1 MHELGLIVDVV
12 DMVERI
18 ASEEKLSDIKKVVL
32 DVGEMYFIVPSLMQ
46 SVYRAAAKGTRLEGS
61 ELVLNMIP
69 ATAQCLGCGSTFN
82 PLQED
87 GICPA
92 CANSDYRVTAGK
104 EFEIRQIETG
114 SPLKVYT

>member
-12 DMVERI
+12 DTVERI
-18 ASEEKLSDIKKVVL
+18 ASEKDLSDIKKVVL

-61 ELVLNMIP
+61 ELVLNLIS
-69 ATAQCLGCGSTFN
+69 AAADCLGCGRSFN
-82 PLQED
+82 PLQESVV
-87 GICPA
+87 CPV
-92 CANSDYRVTAGK
+92 CGKSDYRVTAGK

-114 SPLKVYT
+114 SPLKVST